1 MTPGYSPPE
10 QYGTAHTDARTD
22 IYSLGATLYSA
33 LTDALPED
41 GLARAME
48 QADLTPIR
56 KRNQRAS
63 RRLTAVIERA
73 WKSSRMIVIRTP
85 MSSSKIC

>member
-1 MTPGYSPPE
+1 
-10 QYGTAHTDARTD
+10 
-22 IYSLGATLYSA
+22 LYSA

-56 KRNQRAS
+56 KRNQRTS

-73 WKSSRMIVIRTP
+73 LEVKPDDRYQMP
-85 MSSSKIC
+85 MSSNRIC